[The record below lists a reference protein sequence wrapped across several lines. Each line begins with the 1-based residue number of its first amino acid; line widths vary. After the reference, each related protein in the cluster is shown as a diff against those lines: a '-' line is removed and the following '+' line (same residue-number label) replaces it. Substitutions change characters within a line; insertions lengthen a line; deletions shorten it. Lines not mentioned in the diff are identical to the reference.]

1 MPITEDQLSALY
13 DATVV
18 SEADGKIGRVGTV
31 YLDDDTQQPSWVTV
45 KTGMFGSSE
54 SFVPLDAA
62 ELSGDEVRVS
72 YSKDQVKDAPRMDT
86 DSELSPA
93 EEDELYRYYGLSR
106 GGDAA
111 VGRTGGDEATST
123 VGTGAPGAAGTGA
136 AMGTGTDADAATTG
150 TTGSGAPGHATGR
163 GDELGRET
171 GAGAATGATGRDTS
185 GPTTD
190 DAMTRSEERVAFGT
204 QERESGRARLR
215 KHVVTDRVTEDVPVS
230 REEAVVE
237 REPIT
242 DANRGDALAGGDLT
256 EEEHEVTLHEERAVV
271 DKETVPVERV
281 RLGTETVAD
290 TETVSA
296 DRRHE
301 EIEVDGDATD
311 AGAAGR
317 GTGDAD
323 RR

>member
-1 MPITEDQLSALY
+1 MPITENQLSALY

-18 SEADGKIGRVGTV
+18 SEADGKIGKVGTV

-45 KTGMFGSSE
+45 KTGMFGSAE

-72 YSKDQVKDAPRMDT
+72 YSKNKVKDAPRMDT

-93 EEDELYRYYGLSR
+93 EEDELYRYYGLAR
-106 GGDAA
+106 GTGTTGTDVLGTDATTPA
-111 VGRTGGDEATST
+111 AGTTGTT
-123 VGTGAPGAAGTGA
+123 GTGAPGVA
-136 AMGTGTDADAATTG
+136 
-150 TTGSGAPGHATGR
+150 R
-163 GDELGRET
+163 GDRDPDGDGLR
-171 GAGAATGATGRDTS
+171 GAGHDTS
-185 GPTTD
+185 GPNTD
-190 DAMTRSEERVAFGT
+190 DAMTRSEERVSFGT
-204 QERESGRARLR
+204 EAREAGRARLR
-215 KHVVTDRVTEDVPVS
+215 KHVVTDRVSEDVAVS

-242 DANRGDALAGGDLT
+242 EANRGEALSGGDLT
-256 EEEHEVTLHEERAVV
+256 EEEHEVTLHEERATV

-281 RLGTETVAD
+281 RLGTEKVAD

-301 EIEVDGDATD
+301 EIEVDGDTAT
-311 AGAAGR
+311 R
-317 GTGDAD
+317 SGDAD